1 MKKPFRFFSLTGK
14 KAVVLLVLT
23 LVLTITAI
31 NVTLAILVTKTDTFE
46 NIFSPP
52 VLRLSLENVDDIVN
66 TGDVAVYVRALA
78 VANWISL
85 EDEHTILAADPVIG
99 EDFVIDFK
107 TENWFY
113 SEADGFYYYRYPLA
127 PNGRVKMIESATQT
141 QEKPGY
147 ELRLEILSSG
157 IQAYPAEAVEHAWP
171 TVRVMEDGSLEEVTE
186 VAQ

>member
-78 VANWISL
+78 VANWISVD
-85 EDEHTILAADPVIG
+85 DEHTVLSEDPQIGVDFEVTFVTAGWFLA
-99 EDFVIDFK
+99 
-107 TENWFY
+107 
-113 SEADGFYYYRYPLA
+113 SDGFYYYEKILA
-127 PNGRVKMIESATQT
+127 PGEQVQLFTSATQLK
-141 QEKPGY
+141 EKLGY

-157 IQAYPAEAVEHAWP
+157 IQATPPEGIAEAWP
-171 TVRVMEDGSLEEVTE
+171 AVRVTE
-186 VAQ
+186 NGTLAKK